1 MSSARQRR
9 GSALISMLVVF
20 SMATGAILIASMQS
34 RAVFEIT
41 KSLDIENQRYAI
53 ERTLKN
59 VAQESLLSF
68 MEQRQIHEE
77 VDISK
82 VIEMHLAPLTDDQGV
97 KITTLQTPGSIAEFI
112 SLPDT
117 PYSGNGMF
125 MESVEHKELGFSIEQ
140 YLEAG
145 PYIYLGEE
153 AFEFEYELSSHKGKN
168 PVTIA
173 AYSVAIP
180 VTNLECIEYSLGLED
195 NAAPLEGV
203 ISFGENTR
211 TLSFPSFPSQH
222 GKQQSLPYQFRYL
235 ASITHNLF
243 HLIWSNQ
250 FRDNYLRLSY
260 KDGYF
265 SRESWPV
272 KQFEGMSY
280 DKDSDTAMI
289 DLAAFKGNRLAIVDK
304 AGALSLK
311 IYGATSD
318 SRPITVY
325 VISYNQAKTIVS
337 VESDESQIIS
347 GYFNNSQIHFSSYRG
362 ALFASPK
369 TVLVTEKATLKGSL
383 FYHKN
388 SGFLK
393 NCRHLSIECDLESK
407 VALKER
413 SPKFT
418 LVKTKVIT
426 G

>member
-34 RAVFEIT
+34 RVVFELT

-53 ERTLKN
+53 ESSLKN

-68 MEQRQIHEE
+68 MEQSQIHEE

-82 VIEMHLAPLTDDQGV
+82 VIDTCLAPLTEGQGV
-97 KITTLQTPGSIAEFI
+97 KITTLQAPGSIAEFI

-153 AFEFEYELSSHKGKN
+153 TFEFEYELNSHKGKN
-168 PVTIA
+168 PVTVA
-173 AYSVAIP
+173 AHSVAIP
-180 VTNLECIEYSLGLED
+180 VTNLECIEYSLGLGG
-195 NAAPLEGV
+195 NTPPTKGA

-211 TLSFPSFPSQH
+211 ILSFPNFPNQH

-235 ASITHNLF
+235 TSITHNLF

-250 FRDNYLRLSY
+250 FKDNYLRLSY

-280 DKDSDTAMI
+280 DEDSDTAVV
-289 DLAAFKGNRLAIVDK
+289 DLSAFKGNRLAIVDK
-304 AGALSLK
+304 TGGLNLN
-311 IYGATSD
+311 IHGATSD
-318 SRPITVY
+318 SRPITIY
-325 VISYNQAKTIVS
+325 VISSNQAQTLVS
-337 VESDESQIIS
+337 IESDESQIIS
-347 GYFNNSQIHFSSYRG
+347 GYFKNSQIHFDSYRG
-362 ALFASPK
+362 ALFASPE
-369 TVLVTEKATLKGSL
+369 TILVTEKATLRGSL

-393 NCRHLSIECDLESK
+393 SCGHLAIECDPESK